1 MVGMKIFAY
10 LLFGGVAFGLMR
22 LGLHFGVTEL
32 ESGVTILVV
41 TGIAIHDFN
50 IAAIGSSTE
59 AITTAVYS
67 RKPLG

>member
-1 MVGMKIFAY
+1 
-10 LLFGGVAFGLMR
+10 MR